1 VRISIAIPLLNEE
14 AVLPELLRRVMTVL
28 DATPDG
34 PHELVVVDDGST
46 DGTPELLAD
55 AVAGDR
61 RIRVVRLS
69 RNFGHQA
76 AISAAL
82 DHVRG
87 DVVVVMDGDLQDQP
101 EEIPRFLEVHAAGYD
116 VVYARRTTRPE
127 SLPLRAA
134 YFLFYRA
141 FAHLSNISVPLDAG
155 DFALMARRV
164 VVAMRA
170 APERNRFLRGLRA
183 WVGFRQ
189 IGIPVDRATRR
200 GGTSKYSFIA
210 LCRLALDG
218 VFSFST
224 LPIRAAM
231 VVGSLAIGL
240 TTMFAAY
247 AVYARIVLGRSPAG
261 FTSIILV
268 VTFLAGV
275 NLFFLGVVGEYVG
288 RVYEETKQRPL
299 YVVDH
304 VIEREG

>member
-1 VRISIAIPLLNEE
+1 MRVSVAIPLLNEE
-14 AVLPELLRRVMTVL
+14 AVLPELLRRVVTVL
-28 DATPDG
+28 DSLQGG

-46 DGTPELLAD
+46 DATPAILAD
-55 AVAGDR
+55 AVAGDA

-69 RNFGHQA
+69 RNFGHQS
-76 AISAAL
+76 AITAAL

-101 EEIPRFLEVHAAGYD
+101 EEIPRFLNVQAAGYD
-116 VVYARRTTRPE
+116 VVYAQRATRPE

-134 YFLFYRA
+134 YYLFYRA
-141 FAHLSNISVPLDAG
+141 FARLSRVSVPLDAG
-155 DFALMARRV
+155 DFALITRRV
-164 VVAMRA
+164 VMAMRA
-170 APERNRFLRGLRA
+170 APERNRYLRGLRA

-189 IGIPVDRATRR
+189 IGIPVDRALRQ
-200 GGTSKYSFIA
+200 GGTSKYSFVA

-218 VFSFST
+218 VFAFST

-231 VVGSLAIGL
+231 AAGTIAIGIAVL
-240 TTMFAAY
+240 FAVY
-247 AVYARIVLGRSPAG
+247 AVYARVVLGRSPAG